1 MKFLL
6 HRGVVDDVK
15 VQERED
21 VACRDGAGANDG
33 LGLVLEVVGFFDVGM
48 DIGVG
53 ENVVEYVGLA
63 DRFAAWNLSVLGH
76 MLGQTFK
83 NQQRECSQILLE
95 WGRSGISNERDSDAY
110 LRQDSF

>member
-6 HRGVVDDVK
+6 HRGVVDDVE
-15 VQERED
+15 VQEGED

-33 LGLVLEVVGFFDVGM
+33 LGLILEVVGFFDVGM
-48 DIGVG
+48 DIRVG

-63 DRFAAWNLSVLGH
+63 NRFAAWNLSVVAH

-83 NQQRECSQILLE
+83 KSTKGMQSDIIRIGAFRYEQRK
-95 WGRSGISNERDSDAY
+95 R
-110 LRQDSF
+110 